1 MNRQS
6 YTSILSALM
15 FILAVVSSHSSTASA
30 ATVEPQRI
38 VSIGLCPDQ
47 LLLMMA
53 QRSQIASLTSSATSL
68 QMSYMADAV
77 GDIPLNNATVEEI
90 IPYRPDLIVGSH
102 FAARDTTRFLRQL
115 GYQVKLV
122 TLPKTIEEIYTLLTG
137 FGEWTGNQARAAS
150 LITKMKQEIVEIQ
163 ARYAL
168 RPVKSMIIYSP
179 NGYTIGADTL
189 ENDVLKYAGFRNLSA
204 EMGIV
209 GFKKISLEK
218 VIAARPDFLQLD
230 NHIFNRDS
238 IASSYLGHPV
248 LEKIVDNKERLF
260 IPSRLRACAGPM
272 VTEAIEFMA
281 KKR

>member
-1 MNRQS
+1 MNQQS
-6 YTSILSALM
+6 HTSILSALV

-30 ATVEPQRI
+30 AAVGPQRI

-150 LITKMKQEIVEIQ
+150 LIAKMKHEIVEIQ
-163 ARYAL
+163 ARYAH

-248 LEKIVDNKERLF
+248 LNKIVDNKERLF